1 MKINPDFKKIVV
13 KAVKEAGRV
22 LEKNFGRTIRV
33 YLKKDRSL
41 VSKIDVGIERTIV
54 KLIKKNFPLH
64 NILSEEGGGRLGKG
78 YNWIIDP
85 LDGTTNYISRVP
97 FFSTSISLFF
107 NKTPVLAVVF
117 NPLNKELYFAQR
129 GKGSYLNG
137 ERIRIGRERI
147 LSESTITFGKGRPKE
162 NLIKL
167 HKILRKT
174 IGQYRTF
181 RVLGCTSLELCYVA
195 SGRLNGHINIGSRFW
210 DYAAGALIVK
220 EAGGQVTDFKGNE
233 WRIESKNIVASNKKT
248 NKLLLNLF

>member
-1 MKINPDFKKIVV
+1 MKINPDFKKIAI
-13 KAVKEAGRV
+13 KAAREGGKIIAE
-22 LEKNFGRTIRV
+22 NFGKLTKV
-33 YLKKDRSL
+33 SYKKDLSL
-41 VSKIDVGIERTIV
+41 VTKIDSEVEKTVV
-54 KLIKKNFPLH
+54 KLIKKKFPSH
-64 NILSEEGGGRLGKG
+64 NILVEEEGGRLGKG

-181 RVLGCTSLELCYVA
+181 RVFGCTSLELCYVA
-195 SGRLNGHINIGSRFW
+195 SGRLNGHINIGSKPW

-248 NKLLLNLF
+248 NKLLLNLL

>member
-1 MKINPDFKKIVV
+1 MKINPDFKKIAI
-13 KAVKEAGRV
+13 KAAREGGKIISE
-22 LEKNFGRTIRV
+22 NFGKLTKV
-33 YLKKDRSL
+33 SYKKDLSL
-41 VSKIDVGIERTIV
+41 VTKIDSEVEKTVV
-54 KLIKKNFPLH
+54 KLIKKKFPSH
-64 NILSEEGGGRLGKG
+64 NILGEEEGGRLGKG

-181 RVLGCTSLELCYVA
+181 RVLGCTSLDLCYVA

-248 NKLLLNLF
+248 NKLLLNLL